1 MASLNSPSLCST
13 ETSRR
18 GIPSGPATAS
28 TATGSGGATA
38 APIARAAPIAMPGTS
53 HTTVAPTAAM
63 VTATSST
70 ARKSTE
76 RQRSR
81 NTVHDARWAVANSSG
96 GRNSGRISSGSN
108 CGASTPGTNAAPA
121 PTSTSSTGHGSRRRS
136 PTPTSTTPTSNA
148 ATTSA
153 STVMRPDPARAPSDR
168 RGMLIPMAGFRDLVG
183 RALQAGLDLL
193 NKQTDGQDR
202 QQAGGSRDGPRP
214 TGSVACRRG
223 VRTAPA
229 NERAGAISYQPDLD
243 GAADPGE
250 VVWTWVPY
258 EEDASQGKDRP
269 VLVVARAQGGGDLL
283 GLMLSSQGH
292 RRDDA
297 HWLSVGSGPWDR
309 EGRESFVRLD
319 RVLEIPEDG
328 IRREGAIMPAGAFE
342 HVADELRS
350 GYGWR

>member
-1 MASLNSPSLCST
+1 
-13 ETSRR
+13 
-18 GIPSGPATAS
+18 
-28 TATGSGGATA
+28 
-38 APIARAAPIAMPGTS
+38 
-53 HTTVAPTAAM
+53 
-63 VTATSST
+63 
-70 ARKSTE
+70 
-76 RQRSR
+76 
-81 NTVHDARWAVANSSG
+81 
-96 GRNSGRISSGSN
+96 
-108 CGASTPGTNAAPA
+108 
-121 PTSTSSTGHGSRRRS
+121 
-136 PTPTSTTPTSNA
+136 
-148 ATTSA
+148 
-153 STVMRPDPARAPSDR
+153 
-168 RGMLIPMAGFRDLVG
+168 MLIPMAGFRDLVG

-202 QQAGGSRDGPRP
+202 QQGRRDGRGGPPPGRP
-214 TGSVACRRG
+214 GPSPAGG

-229 NERAGAISYQPDLD
+229 RSFAGAISYQPDLD

>member
-1 MASLNSPSLCST
+1 
-13 ETSRR
+13 
-18 GIPSGPATAS
+18 
-28 TATGSGGATA
+28 
-38 APIARAAPIAMPGTS
+38 
-53 HTTVAPTAAM
+53 
-63 VTATSST
+63 
-70 ARKSTE
+70 
-76 RQRSR
+76 
-81 NTVHDARWAVANSSG
+81 
-96 GRNSGRISSGSN
+96 
-108 CGASTPGTNAAPA
+108 
-121 PTSTSSTGHGSRRRS
+121 
-136 PTPTSTTPTSNA
+136 
-148 ATTSA
+148 
-153 STVMRPDPARAPSDR
+153 
-168 RGMLIPMAGFRDLVG
+168 MLIPMAGFRDLVG

-193 NKQTDGQDR
+193 TKQTDGQDR
-202 QQAGGSRDGPRP
+202 QQGRQQGRGAAPPSPAGG
-214 TGSVACRRG
+214 G

-269 VLVVARAQGGGDLL
+269 VLVVARAQGGGELL

-319 RVLEIPEDG
+319 RVLEIPENG
-328 IRREGAIMPAGAFE
+328 IRREGAIMPAAAFE